1 MRQPGC
7 ITLALLGK
15 SRVRRGSLQAKSKR
29 HDDGD
34 SENFQ
39 DHMCSLRLQRT
50 LWPQTE
56 KAAQFTRHAKTC
68 WPQPSCRTNCRCD
81 LDRFAHGLTH
91 GVDLRLYPCLSFPE
105 GLELSSCRAVLQPS
119 YPLTITTS
127 ASGIPSMLTQFVAPC
142 SRNLT
147 LQRIGSARVRRSG
160 ERVFRNHAKG
170 SLRV

>member
-7 ITLALLGK
+7 LTLALLGK

-34 SENFQ
+34 SENIQ
-39 DHMCSLRLQRT
+39 DHSARYDCRGPCGLRQRRR
-50 LWPQTE
+50 PQ
-56 KAAQFTRHAKTC
+56 TRHAKTC
-68 WPQPSCRTNCRCD
+68 WPQPSCRTNCRCG
-81 LDRFAHGLTH
+81 LDRFGHGLTH
-91 GVDLRLYPCLSFPE
+91 GVYLRLYPCLSFPE

-170 SLRV
+170 WLRV